1 MQSIRRP
8 AVSPRATAFARQ
20 PSEAITSEGAMNSRR
35 LAGFEESTYII
46 DLARLHCALQKNSS
60 RTSATGHKRPFCN
73 RRPRLDFHYAS
84 SATNLARHC
93 DMSRRANL
101 KGALKVRHG

>member
-1 MQSIRRP
+1 MRMPKKELEIRFGRSRKGAAP
-8 AVSPRATAFARQ
+8 GSQRSV
-20 PSEAITSEGAMNSRR
+20 TS
-35 LAGFEESTYII
+35 
-46 DLARLHCALQKNSS
+46 DCALQKNSS